1 MVFDAHGHRRLLAA
15 RTTAAP
21 RKRGKCERHA
31 AMNTEPQRHAARFRF
46 VVEGTAS
53 SAAASCGCQ
62 RFEGSVGDPT
72 DSTDA
77 ADVRCCA

>member
-1 MVFDAHGHRRLLAA
+1 
-15 RTTAAP
+15 
-21 RKRGKCERHA
+21 
-31 AMNTEPQRHAARFRF
+31 MNTEPQRHAARFRF